1 MSRFISSEVCNSL
14 SLSVCLNFNI
24 HPRCIFL
31 LSNYTGKID
40 TLFRNY
46 FRPCLFRIW
55 LLILRVKVWSVECSV
70 NGWFKQPHLARVKLG
85 EAAYLFEQPCLQ
97 VKPSPHTL
105 RRSPPTLLCSE
116 TNWRYSKSLCS
127 TDRALSIN
135 ENGSQYKKDMLV
147 RYTQL
152 LHVRGRRH
160 SLRRWLAGNR
170 APPSVVV
177 TLSKTP
183 HPHCILTSWLSPY
196 VVDSAVSAWI
206 CAWMGECQ

>member
-1 MSRFISSEVCNSL
+1 MFK
-14 SLSVCLNFNI
+14 
-24 HPRCIFL
+24 
-31 LSNYTGKID
+31 G
-40 TLFRNY
+40 
-46 FRPCLFRIW
+46 
-55 LLILRVKVWSVECSV
+55 WSVECSV

-105 RRSPPTLLCSE
+105 RRSPPTVLCSE

-127 TDRALSIN
+127 TDRALSNN
-135 ENGSQYKKDMLV
+135 ENGSQYKKDMWV
-147 RYTQL
+147 RYTQI
-152 LHVRGRRH
+152 LHVRGRCH

-183 HPHCILTSWLSPY
+183 HPHCIPT
-196 VVDSAVSAWI
+196 SAWSTPLSVCEYVHEWVNVSQHCKVLWI
-206 CAWMGECQ
+206 KVTVPIYRATPNTSCVLSSRSFLKYSMAQGLCK